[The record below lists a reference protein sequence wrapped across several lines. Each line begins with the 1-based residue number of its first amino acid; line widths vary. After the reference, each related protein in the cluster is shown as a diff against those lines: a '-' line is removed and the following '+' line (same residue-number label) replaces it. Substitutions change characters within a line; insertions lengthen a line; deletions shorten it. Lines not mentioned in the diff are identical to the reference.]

1 MSYHRTGTI
10 AQLPRDVRDEVNR
23 MLDNGCRY
31 KAVVSWL
38 EANGHPGV
46 KASHIGEWK
55 KGGYQEWL
63 EEHRELAREQKVLEF
78 SYKIA
83 TTNEASKAHEAAIRI
98 ATNFLFRVFVKFDPD
113 KLASELDMKP
123 TQITSVLNAFSR
135 ISRRSNELDMLNDYK
150 RQQEQQRLAASQEK
164 GVGNVPPGLSDQGRA
179 KIEQHYNI
187 RSL

>member
-1 MSYHRTGTI
+1 PWTGLRLRMEVNPKPRIANSIMSYHRTGTI

-78 SYKIA
+78 
-83 TTNEASKAHEAAIRI
+83 
-98 ATNFLFRVFVKFDPD
+98 
-113 KLASELDMKP
+113 
-123 TQITSVLNAFSR
+123 
-135 ISRRSNELDMLNDYK
+135 
-150 RQQEQQRLAASQEK
+150 
-164 GVGNVPPGLSDQGRA
+164 
-179 KIEQHYNI
+179 
-187 RSL
+187 